1 MSLHRMSPGEGE
13 DLSMGSEINRRDA
26 IKRAMAIGAVAIP
39 SASVLTACATSSGGD
54 KKKDKPAPSGT
65 KSAANPLGV
74 KNGTPLEAFV
84 FKGGFGDD
92 YIKAAEAQYD
102 KTYGI
107 TVKHTGTQ
115 GIGPKLQPRF
125 ANNTPP
131 DFMDN
136 SGDDHLDTAALAK
149 EGKLQDLTTLLDA
162 PTIDDPSKKVRD
174 VLIAGTVE
182 QGQFGSQAM
191 YALNYAFTVY
201 GGWYS
206 NKLFKEKGWTYPQT
220 FDEAIALGTK
230 AKAEGIALYTYPGK
244 YPYYVHFDMLA
255 QFGKVGGRDVLNA
268 IDDLEDGALQ
278 VDAVK
283 QVVEFYEEMAA
294 KKLFLAGSEGK
305 THIQMQTDWT
315 KYKAAIVADGSWVEN
330 EAAPTMPKD
339 FDLAVGPLIGGGP
352 SDKMPFGTLYAAA
365 GEPFIVAADGKNP
378 VGGMELLRIM
388 LSKKQTDNFTTT
400 IKSLTCVQGAAD
412 GLDLTPGLASGSA
425 ALKAAGPN
433 VLNSRLQDW
442 YVKLNNETIGNIT
455 AKLLT
460 GRINAAQWVEQ
471 AQKAC
476 DATKKDSSVPK
487 FKHV

>member
-1 MSLHRMSPGEGE
+1 
-13 DLSMGSEINRRDA
+13 MGSEINRRDA
-26 IKRAMAIGAVAIP
+26 LKRAMAVGLVAIP

-54 KKKDKPAPSGT
+54 KNKPVATGT

-74 KNGTPLEAFV
+74 KNGAPLEAFV

-92 YIKAAEAQYD
+92 YIKSAEAVYNS
-102 KTYGI
+102 TYGT

-115 GIGPKLQPRF
+115 AIGPKLQPRF

-136 SGDDHLDTAALAK
+136 SGADNLDTAALAK
-149 EGKLQDLTTLLDA
+149 EGKLLDLTPLLNA
-162 PTIDDPSKKVRD
+162 PTIDDPSKKVSD
-174 VLIAGTVE
+174 VLIAGTVQ

-201 GGWYS
+201 GSWYS

-220 FDEAIALGTK
+220 FDEAIALGAK
-230 AKAEGIALYTYPGK
+230 AKAAGIALFTYPGK
-244 YPYYVHFDMLA
+244 YPYYVHFDMFA
-255 QFGKVGGRDVLNA
+255 QFGKVGGKDVLNA

-283 QVVEFYEEMAA
+283 QVVQYYEELAA

-315 KYKAAIVADGSWVEN
+315 KYKAALVADGSWVEN

-339 FDLAVGPLIGGGP
+339 FDLAVGPLVGGGP
-352 SDKMPFGTLYAAA
+352 SDKLPFGTLYAAA
-365 GEPFIVAADGKNP
+365 GEPFIVAANGKNP
-378 VGGMELLRIM
+378 AGGMELLRIM
-388 LSKKQTDNFTTT
+388 LSKKQTDNFTNT
-400 IKSLTCVQGAAD
+400 IKSLTCVQGAAE
-412 GLDLTPGLASGSA
+412 GLTLTPGLASASA
-425 ALKAAGPN
+425 ALKAAGDN
-433 VLNSRLQDW
+433 VLNARIQDW
-442 YVKLNNETIGNIT
+442 YVKLNNETIGNLT
-455 AKLLT
+455 AQLLT
-460 GRINAAQWVEQ
+460 GQINAAKWIEQ

>member
-1 MSLHRMSPGEGE
+1 
-13 DLSMGSEINRRDA
+13 MGSEINRRDA
-26 IKRAMAIGAVAIP
+26 IKRAMAIGVVAIP

-54 KKKDKPAPSGT
+54 SDKKKPAPAGT

-74 KNGTPLEAFV
+74 KNGAPLEAFV

-92 YIKAAEAQYD
+92 YIKAAEAQYN
-102 KTYGI
+102 KTYGT

-136 SGDDHLDTAALAK
+136 SGADNLDTAALAK
-149 EGKLQDLTTLLDA
+149 ENKLLDLTPLLDA

-182 QGQFGSQAM
+182 QGQFGSQQM

-201 GGWYS
+201 GSWYS
-206 NKLFKEKGWTYPQT
+206 NKLFKENGWTYPQT
-220 FDEAIALGTK
+220 FDEAIALGAK
-230 AKAEGIALYTYPGK
+230 AKSKGIALFTYPGK
-244 YPYYVHFDMLA
+244 YPYYVHFDMFH
-255 QFGKVGGRDVLNA
+255 QFGKVGGKDVLNA

-283 QVVEFYEEMAA
+283 QVIEYYEELAA
-294 KKLFLAGSEGK
+294 KKLFLTGSEGK

-315 KYKAAIVADGSWVEN
+315 KYKAALVADGSWVEN

-339 FDLAVGPLIGGGP
+339 FDLAVGPLVGGGP
-352 SDKMPFGTLYAAA
+352 SDKLPFGTVYAAA
-365 GEPFIVAADGKNP
+365 GEPFIVAANGKNP
-378 VGGMELLRIM
+378 TGGMELLRIM
-388 LSKKQTDNFTTT
+388 LSKQQTDNFTNT
-400 IKSLTCVQGAAD
+400 IKSLTCVSGSSE
-412 GLDLTPGLASGSA
+412 GLTLTPGLASASA

-433 VLNSRLQDW
+433 VLNARIQDW
-442 YVKLNNETIGNIT
+442 YKKLNNETLGNLT

-460 GRINAAQWVEQ
+460 GQIKSAQWIEQ

-476 DATKKDSSVPK
+476 DDTKKDSSVPK

>member
-1 MSLHRMSPGEGE
+1 
-13 DLSMGSEINRRDA
+13 MGSEINRRDA
-26 IKRAMAIGAVAIP
+26 LKRAMAVGLVAIP

-54 KKKDKPAPSGT
+54 KNKPVATGT

-74 KNGTPLEAFV
+74 KNGAPLEAFV

-92 YIKAAEAQYD
+92 YIKSAETVYNT
-102 KTYGI
+102 TYGV

-115 GIGPKLQPRF
+115 AIGPKLQPRF

-136 SGDDHLDTAALAK
+136 SGADNLDTAALAK
-149 EGKLQDLTTLLDA
+149 EGKLLDLTPLLDA
-162 PTIDDPSKKVRD
+162 PTVDDPSKKVRD
-174 VLIAGTVE
+174 VLIAGTVQ
-182 QGQFGSQAM
+182 QGQFGSTQM

-201 GGWYS
+201 GSWYS

-230 AKAEGIALYTYPGK
+230 AKAAGIALFTYPGK
-244 YPYYVHFDMLA
+244 YPYYVHFDMFH
-255 QFGKVGGRDVLNA
+255 QFGKVGGKEVLDA

-283 QVVEFYEEMAA
+283 QVVQYYEELAA

-315 KYKAAIVADGSWVEN
+315 KYKAALVSDGSWVEN

-339 FDLAVGPLIGGGP
+339 FDLAVGPLVGGGP
-352 SDKMPFGTLYAAA
+352 SDKLPFGAVYAAA
-365 GEPFIVAADGKNP
+365 GEPFIVAANGKNP
-378 VGGMELLRIM
+378 TGGMELLRIM
-388 LSKKQTDNFTTT
+388 LSKKQTDNFTNT
-400 IKSLTCVQGAAD
+400 IKSLTCVQGSAE
-412 GLDLTPGLASGSA
+412 GLALTPGLASASA
-425 ALKAAGPN
+425 ALKAAGDN
-433 VLNSRLQDW
+433 VLNARIQDW
-442 YVKLNNETIGNIT
+442 YKKLNNETIGNLT
-455 AKLLT
+455 AQLLT
-460 GRINAAQWVEQ
+460 GQINAAKWIEE